1 MRAIVITSPGGP
13 EVLEVR
19 ERPAPQPGSGEILVR
34 VYASALNRADLHQR
48 RGTYPAPPG
57 APPDI
62 PGLEYAG
69 EVSAVGPRAT
79 MWNIGERVMG
89 IAGGGAH
96 AEYLTVHEREAIS
109 VPAGLAWEE
118 AAAVP
123 EAFITAYDAMFRQLQ
138 LRMGERVLIHA
149 VGSGVGTAAAQ
160 LASVAGVTTI
170 GTSRSAEKLQKARE
184 LGLNFAVDAS
194 TGDWV
199 TRVAE
204 LTDGKGV
211 DAVLDLVGGSYLQG
225 SLRVLAPRGRLI
237 LVGLTAGRSAEVDL
251 GVILNKRLSITGTVL
266 RTRPPEEKMAV
277 AREFESKVV
286 PLFEEK
292 RLRPVV
298 ERVFSFPDI
307 RAAHQMM
314 ESDANFG
321 KIVLKWD

>member
-13 EVLEVR
+13 EVLEVQ

-34 VYASALNRADLHQR
+34 VYSSALNRADLHQR

-57 APPDI
+57 APVDI

-138 LRMGERVLIHA
+138 LRMGERLLIHA

-184 LGLNFAVDAS
+184 LGLSFAVDAS
-194 TGDWV
+194 SSDWV

-211 DAVLDLVGGSYLQG
+211 DAVLDLVGGSYLHG
-225 SLRVLAPRGRLI
+225 SLRALAPRGRLI

-286 PLFEEK
+286 PLLEEK

-298 ERVFSFPDI
+298 ERVFSFTEI

>member
-1 MRAIVITSPGGP
+1 
-13 EVLEVR
+13 
-19 ERPAPQPGSGEILVR
+19 
-34 VYASALNRADLHQR
+34 
-48 RGTYPAPPG
+48 
-57 APPDI
+57 
-62 PGLEYAG
+62 
-69 EVSAVGPRAT
+69 

-109 VPAGLAWEE
+109 VPAGLSWEE
-118 AAAVP
+118 AAGVP

-138 LRMGERVLIHA
+138 LRMGERLLIHA

-170 GTSRSAEKLQKARE
+170 GTSRSAEKLRKARD

-277 AREFESKVV
+277 ARDFESKVV
-286 PLFEEK
+286 PLFAEK